1 MVFSPKIIVIT
12 GIDGSGKTTISSL
25 LEKELQK
32 RTINVRIVQQFAP
45 ILIPR
50 KILERFGSTFISME
64 RQVADNKNFSRSQNT
79 LKTRLLRTLAILR
92 ILSFGYFHTL
102 ANITLN
108 IRADSI
114 ISDRYFFD
122 NVLKVNWLYNKS
134 YYDSWFLALVPMP
147 DLIVYLDVP
156 PEVGW
161 KRETDGNTTLS
172 QHVSKKQVYD
182 EFYQAFRKNNRP
194 ILKIDA
200 LLPKEEIL
208 AIILHETGVE
218 KITKEV

>member
-1 MVFSPKIIVIT
+1 MAVSLFPRIFVIT

-32 RTINVRIVQQFAP
+32 RKVNVRSVQQFAP

-50 KILERFGSTFISME
+50 KIISRFGSTLISLE
-64 RQVADNKNFSRSQNT
+64 REVSDNKNFSGSQNT
-79 LKTRLLRTLAILR
+79 IKTRLLRTLAMVR
-92 ILSFGYFHTL
+92 IISFGYFHTL

-108 IRADSI
+108 LRADII
-114 ISDRYFFD
+114 ISDRYFYD

-134 YYDSWFLALVPMP
+134 YYDNWFFNFIPMP

-161 KRETDGNTTLS
+161 KREIDGNTTLS
-172 QHVSKKQVYD
+172 QHVSKKFVYD
-182 EFYQAFRKNNRP
+182 EFYQANKKKNRP

-200 LLPKEEIL
+200 LLPKEKIVDTILNEID
-208 AIILHETGVE
+208 G
-218 KITKEV
+218 KN

>member
-92 ILSFGYFHTL
+92 IISFGYFHTL

-134 YYDSWFLALVPMP
+134 VLMIPGFLLS
-147 DLIVYLDVP
+147 YLC
-156 PEVGW
+156 
-161 KRETDGNTTLS
+161 R
-172 QHVSKKQVYD
+172 
-182 EFYQAFRKNNRP
+182 
-194 ILKIDA
+194 I
-200 LLPKEEIL
+200 
-208 AIILHETGVE
+208 
-218 KITKEV
+218 

>member
-1 MVFSPKIIVIT
+1 MAKSFFPRIFVMT

-32 RTINVRIVQQFAP
+32 RKVNVRIVQQFAP

-50 KILERFGSTFISME
+50 KIISRFGSTLISLE
-64 RQVADNKNFSRSQNT
+64 REVSDNKNFSGSQNT
-79 LKTRLLRTLAILR
+79 IKTRLLRTLAMVR
-92 ILSFGYFHTL
+92 IISFGYFHTL

-108 IRADSI
+108 LRADII
-114 ISDRYFFD
+114 ISDRYFYD
-122 NVLKVNWLYNKS
+122 NVLKVNWLYSKS
-134 YYDSWFLALVPMP
+134 YYDNWFFALTPQP

-172 QHVSKKQVYD
+172 QHVSKKFVYD
-182 EFYQAFRKNNRP
+182 EFYQKCKKKNRP

-200 LLPKEEIL
+200 LLPKEKILDTILNEID
-208 AIILHETGVE
+208 G
-218 KITKEV
+218 KN